1 MKSVGMQLRAK
12 LFRGLA
18 DLSRLRVLETLRDGP
33 LSAGEIVSRTR
44 LSQPNASMHLAC
56 LAECGVV
63 TRERQGKFVH
73 YEIADKR
80 VVKLLDQAEDLLLQV
95 GPLIEAYPR
104 YRRPIRA
111 SQRARRQGR

>member
-1 MKSVGMQLRAK
+1 MQLRAK

-18 DLSRLRVLETLRDGP
+18 DLSGLRVLETLHDGP

-44 LSQPNASMHLAC
+44 LS
-56 LAECGVV
+56 
-63 TRERQGKFVH
+63 
-73 YEIADKR
+73 
-80 VVKLLDQAEDLLLQV
+80 
-95 GPLIEAYPR
+95 